1 MVQKNT
7 SGENIKSE
15 LQFRLKEIVGALSIL
30 LNYIIT
36 DIDKRPRTFKIGVF
50 SVFLVV
56 TFLVVLQSAL
66 HMTPVVFLRL
76 AENQSGQY
84 DFTLQPVAAVND
96 TRLDSTNA
104 DPGNTFFRGL
114 NFTQL
119 QQQLQYVPEISALA
133 PRWILP
139 ISVSNPDTPENS
151 YHVLALVLDSKLER
165 ENGFGSNIDLPDL
178 GPKECWI
185 TESIASLTQLNGII
199 LSVILKLI

>member
-1 MVQKNT
+1 MVQKNN

-15 LQFRLKEIVGALSIL
+15 LQFKFKEIVGALSIL

-66 HMTPVVFLRL
+66 HMTPIVFLRL

-96 TRLDSTNA
+96 TRLDSSNA
-104 DPGNTFFRGL
+104 DAGETFFRGL

-119 QQQLQYVPEISALA
+119 QYQLADVSEISALA

-139 ISVSNPDTPENS
+139 VSVSNPKTPETS
-151 YHVLALVLDSKLER
+151 YQVLALVLDSKLER
-165 ENGFGSNIDLPDL
+165 EVGFGSNIDLKDL
-178 GPKECWI
+178 GEKECWI
-185 TESIASLTQLNGII
+185 TESIAALTELNGIF
-199 LSVILKLI
+199 LDCMMS

>member
-1 MVQKNT
+1 MVQKNNN
-7 SGENIKSE
+7 SDENIKSE
-15 LQFRLKEIVGALSIL
+15 LQFKFKEIVGALSIL

-66 HMTPVVFLRL
+66 HMTPIVFLRL

-104 DPGNTFFRGL
+104 DSGQTFFRGL

-119 QQQLQYVPEISALA
+119 QQQLEDVSEISALA

-139 ISVSNPDTPENS
+139 VSVSNPKTPETS
-151 YHVLALVLDSKLER
+151 YQVLALVLDSKLER
-165 ENGFGSNIDLPDL
+165 ENGFGSNIDLKDL
-178 GPKECWI
+178 GEKECWI
-185 TESIASLTQLNGII
+185 TESISSLTELNGLI
-199 LSVILKLI
+199 LL